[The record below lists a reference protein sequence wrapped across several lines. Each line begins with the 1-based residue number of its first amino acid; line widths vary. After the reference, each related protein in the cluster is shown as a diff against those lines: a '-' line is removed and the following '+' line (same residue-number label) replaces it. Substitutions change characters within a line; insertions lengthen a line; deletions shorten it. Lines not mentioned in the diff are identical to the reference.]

1 MPKTHLNFRRLSLL
15 ILVTFFSSLAAFKNP
30 EDPLKKLIA
39 FFNLY
44 LTELPQEKVYLH
56 TDRTFYAS
64 GETIWFKAYIT
75 TGPNHEPSLLSKTVY
90 VELLEENGEVLHYL
104 NLFSPDGFASGH
116 IDLPDSLSSGDYLLR
131 AYTNWMRNF
140 DEAYF
145 FHQQIKILNPES
157 STQAL
162 TPSHS
167 DLDIQFFPEG
177 GSLVEGILSKVAV
190 KAIGQDGLGRKI
202 QGEILEDGIKI
213 GDFKSNHLGMGIFG
227 LLPQAGKV
235 YQAKILNTDLMLGLP
250 SAMPEGIV
258 LSVTNSPTSPDVL
271 VKIQTSTPSQIPSIH
286 LVAQTRGLICATST
300 VDLSNRIAFVR
311 IPKKEFPTG
320 IAQLTALDSSG
331 TPLAERLIFINHQDH
346 LQISI
351 SSDKPSYAP
360 RDPVVL
366 TIETK
371 NKDGVPLPANLSLSA
386 LDEGQIPH
394 DPNQPTIHS
403 YLLMS
408 SELKGYLE
416 SPGYYFNPEN
426 KDREEALDLLMVT
439 QGWRRFTFREA
450 LNHELP
456 KPIYS
461 PEKGISLKGRL
472 LDKNNNPLE
481 GGSVSYLS
489 IYPIAESRTVLSE
502 TGGQFEFR
510 DLLLFDSTEFTIK
523 GKPKN
528 GNASVNIH
536 LENTYESPRSGFGAR
551 LLAGGNIEIE
561 ERFISKAAE
570 RKRIDQAFD
579 FTNSE
584 LELSEVEVKGKRIT
598 ETEEYRGP
606 RIYGGGT
613 AMIKV
618 AGKPELENL
627 FHPLEL
633 VQGRV
638 AGVQVSGS
646 GINWD
651 IKIQGVNSINS
662 SLEPL
667 ILLNDIPIDAKQL
680 HTLPVQEIESF
691 VVWKGPD
698 TAIFGARGAN
708 GVIGFYTKKSNE
720 TPQSNSAN
728 NQGFLRRKGYQ
739 IEREFYAPKY
749 DTDEVLHSKPDQR
762 ATIFWAPMIQ
772 TDAAGKATVRFFNA
786 DLNSTIR
793 IEIEGLSLNGIP
805 GHSDLHYQVEKK

>member
-1 MPKTHLNFRRLSLL
+1 M
-15 ILVTFFSSLAAFKNP
+15 
-30 EDPLKKLIA
+30 
-39 FFNLY
+39 
-44 LTELPQEKVYLH
+44 
-56 TDRTFYAS
+56 
-64 GETIWFKAYIT
+64 
-75 TGPNHEPSLLSKTVY
+75 
-90 VELLEENGEVLHYL
+90 
-104 NLFSPDGFASGH
+104 
-116 IDLPDSLSSGDYLLR
+116 
-131 AYTNWMRNF
+131 
-140 DEAYF
+140 
-145 FHQQIKILNPES
+145 
-157 STQAL
+157 
-162 TPSHS
+162 
-167 DLDIQFFPEG
+167 
-177 GSLVEGILSKVAV
+177 VEGILSKVAV
-190 KAIGQDGLGRKI
+190 KATGPDGLGRQI

-213 GDFKSNHLGMGIFG
+213 GDFKNNHLGMGIFG
-227 LLPQAGKV
+227 LLPKSGKV
-235 YQAKILNTDLMLGLP
+235 YQAKILNTGLILELP
-250 SAMPEGIV
+250 LALPEGIV
-258 LSVTNSPTSPDVL
+258 LSETNSPTSPDIL
-271 VKIQTSTPSQIPSIH
+271 VKVQTSTPSQIPTIH

-300 VDLSNRIAFVR
+300 VELSNRIAFVR
-311 IPKKEFPTG
+311 IPKKEFPSG
-320 IAQLTALDSSG
+320 IAQLTAFDSNG
-331 TPLAERLIFINHQDH
+331 IPLAERLIFINHQDH

-351 SSDKPSYAP
+351 STDKSSYAP
-360 RDPVVL
+360 REPVVL
-366 TIETK
+366 SIETK

-386 LDEGQIPH
+386 LDEGQIPY
-394 DPNQPTIHS
+394 DSNQPTIHS

-426 KDREEALDLLMVT
+426 KDREEALDLLMMT

-450 LNHELP
+450 LNNELP

-461 PEKGISLKGRL
+461 PEKGISMKGRL

-489 IYPIAESRTVLSE
+489 LYPIAESRTVISE

-510 DLLLFDSTEFTIK
+510 DLLYFDSTEFTLK

-528 GNASVNIH
+528 GNALVNIKI
-536 LENTYESPRSGFGAR
+536 ENTYESPRLGFGTR
-551 LLAGGNIEIE
+551 LLAGGSFEME

-579 FTNSE
+579 FTSSE

-598 ETEEYRGP
+598 KTEEYRGP
-606 RIYGGGT
+606 RVYGGGT
-613 AMIKV
+613 TMVKV
-618 AGKPELENL
+618 AGKSELENL

-651 IKIQGVNSINS
+651 IKIQGANSINS
-662 SLEPL
+662 NLEPL

-720 TPQSNSAN
+720 TPRSNSAN
-728 NQGFLRRKGYQ
+728 NHGFIRRKGYQ

-749 DTDEVLHSKPDQR
+749 DTDEVLHSKPDHR

-772 TDAAGKATVRFFNA
+772 TDATGKATVRFFNA

-793 IEIEGLSLNGIP
+793 IKIEGLSLNGIP
-805 GHSDLHYQVEKK
+805 GHSDFHYQVEKK